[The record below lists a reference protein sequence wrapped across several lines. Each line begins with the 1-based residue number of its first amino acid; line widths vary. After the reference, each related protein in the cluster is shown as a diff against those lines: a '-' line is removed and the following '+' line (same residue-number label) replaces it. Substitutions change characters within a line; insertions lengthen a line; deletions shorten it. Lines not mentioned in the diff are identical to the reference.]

1 MIIKTGREGKE
12 RRGSLVIR
20 IIICPA
26 GMPWISFPGE
36 AWHAACPAPGCWLRS
51 IAECLLNAGGLSN
64 CSQNR
69 GGGFVWTCQGWDK
82 NNAKKIFFFLP
93 IWKMTSQML

>member
-36 AWHAACPAPGCWLRS
+36 AWLLPVLHLAAG
-51 IAECLLNAGGLSN
+51 
-64 CSQNR
+64 
-69 GGGFVWTCQGWDK
+69 
-82 NNAKKIFFFLP
+82 
-93 IWKMTSQML
+93 